1 MQNKF
6 WQDAL
11 KYGALLGLIM
21 GLSRIFETYDLFLS
35 DREGVGGLFVVEWLA
50 SVVIF
55 IWLLHRFTKR
65 RALLAPDDEGFSY
78 GSGLGYA
85 LAVSML
91 AGVVVGVMY
100 HIFISIVGYDAYV
113 EGYISLINEYYA
125 LIADSGVQ
133 LPSDY
138 MEMFEDIK
146 DVLRRSEAP
155 SMFDNLL
162 ASLQT
167 YMFTGLVVG
176 LIIAAIVRRKPQ
188 YPQPNNTLNQQ

>member
-1 MQNKF
+1 MQSNF
-6 WQDAL
+6 WYDAL

-35 DREGVGGLFVVEWLA
+35 DRVGVGGLFVVEWLA

-55 IWLLHRFTKR
+55 IWLLYRFTKR

-78 GSGLGYA
+78 GSGLSYA
-85 LAVSML
+85 LMVSML

-100 HIFISIVGYDAYV
+100 HIFVSIVGYEAYV
-113 EGYISLINEYYA
+113 EGYISLIDEYYA
-125 LIADSGVQ
+125 IIANSGVQ

-138 MEMFEDIK
+138 MEMFEDMK
-146 DVLRRSEAP
+146 DMLRRSEAP

-162 ASLQT
+162 ASLKT

-176 LIIAAIVRRKPQ
+176 LIIAAITRRQPQ
-188 YPQPNNTLNQQ
+188 YPQSNNTINQ